1 MSKWEKFFDEHTIGV
16 AIALVVGTI
25 LLSLA
30 LSFGIAC
37 LWGWLFMVVWNN
49 LLPLL
54 WAEAPMISFW
64 LATGIMFVLRLI
76 LKPTIN
82 VSTKD

>member
-1 MSKWEKFFDEHTIGV
+1 MTKWERLCEKHTMGV
-16 AIALVVGTI
+16 AVALIVGTV

-30 LSFGIAC
+30 FSFGFAC
-37 LWGWLFMVVWNN
+37 LWGWVFMLVWNN

-54 WAEAPMISFW
+54 WAEAPTISFW

-76 LKPTIN
+76 LKPVTNI
-82 VSTKD
+82 STKN